1 MRVLEYSPVS
11 QKLAIELPGLPLY
24 EVFDLKEEA
33 FREWQ
38 NAEDQQAYF
47 NEHIWGINYEHD
59 SHWISLEALLLYIE
73 DNFTFDAPV
82 TVDSRAGDG
91 DTPLHLASVWGD
103 LSAIEILLAAGADP
117 NARGDLGCSPLYN
130 AVTFGHVRTARRL
143 LLAGASPD
151 DLNELNTTAREAAAG
166 SGNVD
171 ILTLFDREA

>member
-11 QKLAIELPGLPLY
+11 QKLSVELPGRPLY
-24 EVFDLKEEA
+24 EVFDLKEEV
-33 FREWQ
+33 FVEWQ
-38 NAEDQQAYF
+38 NAVDQQAYF

-59 SHWISLEALLLYIE
+59 SHWPSLEALLLYVE

-82 TVDSRAGDG
+82 TVASRAGDG

-117 NARGDLGCSPLYN
+117 NARGDLECSPLYN
-130 AVTFGHVRTARRL
+130 AITFGHVRTAKRL

-151 DLNELNTTAREAAAG
+151 DRNELEATAREAALN
-166 SGNVD
+166 SGN
-171 ILTLFDREA
+171 LELLALFGGEA